1 MNARTFEEKYIMK
14 QYRITVNGKSY
25 DVTVEEL
32 SGMRQSPSGAFGAG
46 SASYSAP
53 PANIQ
58 PTANVVSS
66 ANTATPTASEQ
77 GSSNGAKAAPANN
90 GSILTIKAPMPGTVI
105 SFKVI
110 VGQKVKRGDVLL
122 LLEAMKME
130 NEIVAPQDGT
140 VVALRVPASAAVN
153 TGDPLV
159 DLA

>member
-1 MNARTFEEKYIMK
+1 MK
-14 QYRITVNGKSY
+14 KYRITVNGKSY

-32 SGMRQSPSGAFGAG
+32 
-46 SASYSAP
+46 
-53 PANIQ
+53 
-58 PTANVVSS
+58 
-66 ANTATPTASEQ
+66 
-77 GSSNGAKAAPANN
+77 NGAKAAPVAAAVAATSAAPVQPVETPQATAPAS
-90 GSILTIKAPMPGTVI
+90 GEASITVKAPMPGTVL

-110 VGQKVKRGDVLL
+110 VGQQVKRGDVLL

-140 VVALRVPASAAVN
+140 VVALRVPASASVN

>member
-1 MNARTFEEKYIMK
+1 MK

-32 SGMRQSPSGAFGAG
+32 GGAKNAPAG
-46 SASYSAP
+46 STVQASAAAPATVMGVPAPSAA
-53 PANIQ
+53 PAAPVQ
-58 PTANVVSS
+58 P
-66 ANTATPTASEQ
+66 
-77 GSSNGAKAAPANN
+77 AAPANG
-90 GSILTIKAPMPGTVI
+90 GSIITVKAPMPGTVL

-110 VGQKVKRGDVLL
+110 VGQQVKRGDVLL

-140 VVALRVPASAAVN
+140 VVALRIPASASVN